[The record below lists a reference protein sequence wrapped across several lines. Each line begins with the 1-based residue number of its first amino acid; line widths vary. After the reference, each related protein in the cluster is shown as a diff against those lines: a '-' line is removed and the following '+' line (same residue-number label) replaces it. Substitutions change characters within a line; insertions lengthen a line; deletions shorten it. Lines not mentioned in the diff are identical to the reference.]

1 MGIVGWIVGCIG
13 EWIRMLEQ
21 KESKVMRAGTSTKSS
36 SVRRSADKAAKA
48 SVKRSSR
55 QKSKWKVVD
64 GRVEVSPGDYSI
76 EDLEAML
83 KAVRQAFV

>member
-1 MGIVGWIVGCIG
+1 M
-13 EWIRMLEQ
+13 
-21 KESKVMRAGTSTKSS
+21 SASTSAKSS
-36 SVRRSADKAAKA
+36 SGRSSAGKAAKA

-55 QKSKWKVVD
+55 QESKWKVVD

-83 KAVRQAFV
+83 GAIQRAGERCAPRNGK